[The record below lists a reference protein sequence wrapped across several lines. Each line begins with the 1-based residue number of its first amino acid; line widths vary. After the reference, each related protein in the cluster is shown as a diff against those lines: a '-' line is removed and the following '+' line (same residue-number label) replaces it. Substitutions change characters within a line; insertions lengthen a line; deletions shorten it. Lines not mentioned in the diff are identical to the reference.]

1 MRYMVYMAILI
12 IALGC
17 CVAMAGSTD
26 IVIVDPTNRVQLCGP
41 VKLTNPTNEFTGYT
55 GTFQIIYATN
65 VIATNLPTSTNGLP
79 VGSFYR
85 IGSNI
90 FIHGF

>member
-1 MRYMVYMAILI
+1 MKKLGIMMILAVTTGAYMALS
-12 IALGC
+12 
-17 CVAMAGSTD
+17 AGSD
-26 IVIVDPTNRVQLCGP
+26 IVIVDPTNRVQQCGP
-41 VKLTNPTNEFTGYT
+41 VKLTNPTNQFTGYT

-65 VIATNLPTSTNGLP
+65 IVATNLPTATNGLP

-90 FIHGF
+90 FVHGF